1 MLPYYSNQYSNSKWR
16 PKSAQLLHLEKNAFV
31 GVNTILYLHER
42 DRERETELIEVQNEE
57 CTWLGLSF

>member
-42 DRERETELIEVQNEE
+42 DRE
-57 CTWLGLSF
+57 GD